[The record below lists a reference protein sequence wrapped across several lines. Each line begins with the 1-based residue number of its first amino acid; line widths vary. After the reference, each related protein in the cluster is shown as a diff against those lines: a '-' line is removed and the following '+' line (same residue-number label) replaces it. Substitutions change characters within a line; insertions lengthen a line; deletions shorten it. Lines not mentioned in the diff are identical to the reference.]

1 MLNIRQKDPTLP
13 LVVNFQGT
21 HTWKSTTYSSRHGS
35 GAGGANF
42 FFIGNKTFID
52 KNEHHV
58 HDDEH
63 SEHEIKTHGS
73 RTKTN
78 RL

>member
-1 MLNIRQKDPTLP
+1 MGLIFKVHTLERAQPTLLDMAVE
-13 LVVNFQGT
+13 LVEQI
-21 HTWKSTTYSSRHGS
+21 
-35 GAGGANF
+35 F